1 MPSRRLLYACEH
13 IPFRTMIQTHSVE
26 PLEVGRRVGK
36 GLKKREARGWMCPLM
51 HASHANSAEHP
62 SRLIVTI
69 VLFSQGRATFLFA
82 CPFHSSSF
90 FLSLFF
96 AVSPLFFVV
105 IIVIR
110 DDRMNMD
117 WVYDVNVIS
126 FAISEFI
133 YTNISIRKWKI

>member
-1 MPSRRLLYACEH
+1 
-13 IPFRTMIQTHSVE
+13 
-26 PLEVGRRVGK
+26 
-36 GLKKREARGWMCPLM
+36 MCPLM

-90 FLSLFF
+90 FCPSF
-96 AVSPLFFVV
+96 SPFPLCFFVV

>member
-1 MPSRRLLYACEH
+1 
-13 IPFRTMIQTHSVE
+13 
-26 PLEVGRRVGK
+26 
-36 GLKKREARGWMCPLM
+36 MCPLM

-69 VLFSQGRATFLFA
+69 VLFFQGRATFLFA

>member
-1 MPSRRLLYACEH
+1 
-13 IPFRTMIQTHSVE
+13 
-26 PLEVGRRVGK
+26 
-36 GLKKREARGWMCPLM
+36 MCPLM

-62 SRLIVTI
+62 SRLSVTI

-90 FLSLFF
+90 FFVPLFRRF
-96 AVSPLFFVV
+96 PLFFVV

-110 DDRMNMD
+110 DDRMKID